1 MTHQQIDRR
10 RFLLAGASGG
20 AAMLIAACGG
30 SSLSSSSS
38 AAGDVSSSSTTSG
51 SAGTPVYGGTL
62 TFYDPSDYISWDMLA
77 GGNAS
82 IWSNSQVSPQLFD
95 RLTWQDPASGKILP
109 WIAKSWT
116 ISPDNLKYTFEIRPG
131 VTFSDGTPLDAAAI
145 KANYDLR
152 GFGNAKN
159 GVVQDQFW
167 ISYAKTVVHSPTS
180 FTVFLSQPDAGW
192 LQATSV
198 YRAGSFVSLSTLKKN
213 AADRGLI
220 ANAIGSGPFVYE
232 SGNGTNLIV
241 LKRREDYNWAPP
253 AFSHQGKAYLEK
265 LVYQTVPE
273 ENVLIGGL
281 ASGEAQIVRGVQPYD
296 EKTVTGQ
303 GGRLFSAGV
312 QGQTNSLQWSL
323 VPGSSQDVRVRQA
336 LLAATNRQEIHT
348 SVLSPH
354 WQVAEGILVHG
365 TPHFVDGSKYLA
377 YDPAKA
383 NSLLESAGW
392 KLGSS
397 GYREKS
403 GQVLSFPGYIAPYY
417 PVSQAVF
424 ELLQQQWKKVGVQ
437 LVLKNLSLTEYTAV
451 VGKNAPFQQGQTS
464 RADPDALYAAW
475 DSKAGDG
482 TFTVDPKL
490 NQLTVNVARQTDPT
504 KRQAAVTA
512 VSDYLLGNAYE
523 IPLYDETQVFGLSSK
538 VHGYRIEATE
548 RSVLYDAWLSA

>member
-1 MTHQQIDRR
+1 MNRR
-10 RFLLAGASGG
+10 NFLMYGG
-20 AAMLIAACGG
+20 STGVALLIAACGG
-30 SSLSSSSS
+30 SSTASSGS
-38 AAGDVSSSSTTSG
+38 ASNAAATGSG
-51 SAGTPVYGGTL
+51 SAGGTPVFGGTL
-62 TFYDPSDYISWDMLA
+62 TFYDPSEYISWDMLA

-82 IWSNSQVSPQLFD
+82 IWSNSQVTPQLFD

-116 ISPDNLKYTFEIRPG
+116 VSPDNLSYTFEIRPG

-152 GFGNAKN
+152 GYGDAKK
-159 GVVQDQFW
+159 GVVPDQFW
-167 ISYAKTVVHSPTS
+167 TSYAKTVVHSPTS
-180 FTVFLSQPDAGW
+180 FTVNLSEPDAGW

-198 YRAGSFVSLSTLKKN
+198 YRAGSFVALSTLAKG
-213 AADRGLI
+213 AAERGI
-220 ANAIGSGPFVYE
+220 AANAIGSGPFVYE
-232 SGNGTNLIV
+232 SGNGTTGIV
-241 LKRREDYNWAPP
+241 LKRRDDYNWAPP

-265 LVYQTVPE
+265 IVYQTVPE

-303 GGRLFSAGV
+303 GGALFSAGV
-312 QGQTNSLQWSL
+312 QGQTNALQFSL
-323 VPGSSQDVRVRQA
+323 VPESSQDVRVRRA
-336 LLAATNRQEIHT
+336 LLAATNRQEIHS

-354 WQVAEGILVHG
+354 WQIADGVLVHG
-365 TPHFVDGSKYLA
+365 TPYFVDGSKYLT

-383 NSLLESAGW
+383 NSLLEAAGW
-392 KLGSS
+392 TLGSS
-397 GYREKS
+397 GYREKN
-403 GQVLSFPGYIAPYY
+403 GQVLSFPGYIAPFY

-437 LVLKNLSLTEYTAV
+437 LALKNLSLTEYESQVAAHV
-451 VGKNAPFQQGQTS
+451 PFQQGQTS
-464 RADPDALYAAW
+464 RADPNALYAAW

-482 TFTVDPKL
+482 TYTVDPKL
-490 NQLTVNVARQTDPT
+490 NQLTVTVARETDPT

>member
-1 MTHQQIDRR
+1 MTSQMNRR
-10 RFLLAGASGG
+10 NFLMYGG
-20 AAMLIAACGG
+20 STGMALLIAACGG
-30 SSLSSSSS
+30 SSSSSSS
-38 AAGDVSSSSTTSG
+38 RSASNAAATSSGAAG
-51 SAGTPVYGGTL
+51 GTPVYGGTL
-62 TFYDPSDYISWDMLA
+62 TFYDPSDYISWDMLD

-82 IWSNSQVSPQLFD
+82 IWSNSNVSPQLFD
-95 RLTWQDPASGKILP
+95 RLTWQDPATGKILP

-116 ISPDNLKYTFEIRPG
+116 VSPDSLQYTFEIQPG

-152 GFGNAKN
+152 GFGDAKL
-159 GVVQDQFW
+159 GVVQDEFW

-180 FTVFLSQPDAGW
+180 FTVYLAQPDAGW

-198 YRAGSFVSLSTLKKN
+198 YRAGSLVALSTLKKN
-213 AADRGLI
+213 AAERGLA

-232 SGNGTNLIV
+232 SGNGVTGIV
-241 LKRREDYNWAPP
+241 LKRRDDYNWAAP

-265 LVYQTVPE
+265 IVYQTVPE
-273 ENVLIGGL
+273 ENVLVGSL

-296 EKTVTGQ
+296 EATVTGQ
-303 GGRLFSAGV
+303 NGVLFSAGV
-312 QGQTNSLQWSL
+312 QGQTNALQFSL
-323 VPGSSQDVRVRQA
+323 VPEIVQDVRVRQA
-336 LLAATNRQEIHT
+336 LIAATNRQEIHT

-354 WQVAEGILVHG
+354 WQIADGVLVHG
-365 TPHFVDGSKYLA
+365 TPYFVDGSSYLT

-383 NSLLESAGW
+383 GSLLEAAGW
-392 KLGSS
+392 TLGSS
-397 GYREKS
+397 GYREKG
-403 GQVLSFPGYIAPYY
+403 GQVLSFPGYVAPFY

-437 LVLKNLSLTEYTAV
+437 LVLKTLSLTEYENDVAAHV
-451 VGKNAPFQQGQTS
+451 PFQQGQTS

-475 DSKAGDG
+475 DSKAGNG
-482 TFTVDPKL
+482 TYTVDPALDK
-490 NQLTVNVARQTDPT
+490 LTVSVSRETDPT
-504 KRQAAVTA
+504 KRQAAVQA

-538 VHGYRIEATE
+538 LHGYRIEATE